1 MLCLDK
7 LTELIIHAKSLELLR
22 GNANKIDNSD
32 ILKAIS
38 AELDELQEEI
48 KPNNKAHLE
57 DELGDI
63 LWAWLSL
70 VENLKQEGYIDSH
83 EAIIQ
88 RTNKKYQERI
98 LPLKGTDE
106 DYEIWNKVKRKQKE
120 ELRKEN
126 QAK

>member
-1 MLCLDK
+1 MVCIEK
-7 LTELIIHAKSLELLR
+7 LIELIVHAKGLELSR
-22 GNANKIDNSD
+22 EKVNKIDSND
-32 ILKAIS
+32 ILKAIVL
-38 AELDELQEEI
+38 EIDELREEI
-48 KPNNKAHLE
+48 KPNNKAYLE

-70 VENLKQEGYIDSH
+70 VENLKQQGYIDSH

-88 RTNKKYQERI
+88 RTIKKYQERI

-120 ELRKEN
+120 ELNKEKL
-126 QAK
+126 AK

>member
-1 MLCLDK
+1 MVCIEK
-7 LTELIIHAKSLELLR
+7 LIELIVHAKGLELSR
-22 GNANKIDNSD
+22 EKVNKIDSND
-32 ILKAIS
+32 ILKAIVL
-38 AELDELQEEI
+38 EIDELREEI
-48 KPNNKAHLE
+48 KPNNKAYLE

-70 VENLKQEGYIDSH
+70 VENLKQQGYIDSH

-88 RTNKKYQERI
+88 RTIKKYQERI

-120 ELRKEN
+120 ELNKE
-126 QAK
+126 KLGK